1 MKNKSLYLLLSIFLL
16 SIIIH
21 LKGINSP
28 LLDFH
33 SWRQTQTAMIARNYY
48 RNDFNF
54 FNPKLDWYGQESNKR
69 AGTEFPI
76 FSFSIALLYKVFGYH
91 DVLGR
96 YLAIFFS
103 AISSVYFFLLLK
115 KYFNLWQ
122 SYISAIIF
130 IVIPINIYFTR
141 TIQPESLMLFSI
153 IAGLYHFVNYLENT
167 DTKIHFILSLVFLT
181 IAVLVKLPSIYILLP
196 IIYLSYQKWGNK
208 VFKRIDIWLFNIS
221 LLICVGLW
229 YAFTKSGKEVLPLN
243 ISDYLTMLSVIKKP
257 NFWARLFF
265 SRFIELTT
273 TYTGLIF
280 FIIGLCLVILKN
292 RQFLFGIWLL
302 SVIIYSIFIGEYGY
316 IHQYTVLPFAPINAV
331 FIGSGIT
338 YILGKYKNQKIL
350 RAFIILLVLTIPLHS
365 ILRISN
371 WYKIE
376 DKWLLKAKEDVEKI
390 SKENDLFLC
399 NTGIIPLQLYHI
411 DRKGFSV
418 DIRKT
423 NLKEINDIIKKNISF
438 FLTVKDNRWPED
450 NEIRRFIIKNYSVV
464 CEDKDYIIFDLRKH

>member
-76 FSFSIALLYKVFGYH
+76 FSFSIALLYKAFGYH

-96 YLAIFFS
+96 YLAVFFS

-130 IVIPINIYFTR
+130 IGIPINIYFTR

-257 NFWARLFF
+257 NFWARLIF
-265 SRFIELTT
+265 SR
-273 TYTGLIF
+273 
-280 FIIGLCLVILKN
+280 
-292 RQFLFGIWLL
+292 
-302 SVIIYSIFIGEYGY
+302 FIGEYGY